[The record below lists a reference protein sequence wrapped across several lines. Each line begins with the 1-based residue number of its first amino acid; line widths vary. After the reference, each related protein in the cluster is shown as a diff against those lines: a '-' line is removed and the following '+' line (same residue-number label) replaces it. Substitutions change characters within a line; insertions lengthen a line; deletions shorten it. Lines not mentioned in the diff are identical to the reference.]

1 MRENEVKLFLSVDGG
16 QAVANEF
23 QKVTGSLQKFKKE
36 TPITE
41 TYELSKAF
49 KQLGM
54 SMGSMGSLPIIGDLA
69 STGSTIAHTAGGLK
83 NLMSGIKTLGSV
95 SVGALGAAGTAGLIA
110 GVGAAAYLAG
120 EKIDELF
127 YKFTGRD
134 LSGFNKIKDLWKDI
148 AQETEFLNSKL
159 ENTNKKLAMLGM
171 AGADAK
177 ERMKGFNEAVKA
189 GAVVYD
195 QASGKWLTS
204 AQNQEKLFQEHEK
217 SWKEMTEAG
226 EKYRKEQKE
235 LNDATENWKFKIEGL
250 NPALSDLDKQIASLN
265 REAAQLREKFGDKGW
280 ISEGLKQGIEFYKE
294 QDALNKWVASLKSA
308 VEKEKESIKQRIDY
322 LSSWRDKVAQY
333 YDAAIAKA
341 EEYYNKARSLDD
353 SISKS
358 KEFLA
363 GYNAPQLA
371 PAEQM
376 ERERD
381 SLKGVISSAWISED
395 PTFITNTLSKLEG
408 FLTKYKDQKDFLGF
422 SLDFSGLVKEYEN
435 LTGKLERMR
444 EGIDRQSVS
453 YQKLASTAAEKIR
466 EIDNWVLTLQAN
478 LKDLEKPIDV
488 KADTTEAMTNLS
500 TVLST
505 LQNLTGQTW
514 VIPVKYGFDKPENP
528 PPPPGQGNYRPELPF
543 PGSSP
548 ATLPST
554 SQPSAFQDY
563 GGGVYHYGPEVKYDF
578 QDYGNVKVYDIYDK
592 GTDYVPRT
600 GPYIL
605 HQGEQVIPADKK
617 NNGSQISITLS
628 PTIVIN
634 GASGNVAQLAADI
647 DRHLAE
653 LIKYNRSALKEALNE
668 A

>member
-1 MRENEVKLFLSVDGG
+1 MRENEVKLFLSVDGA
-16 QAVANEF
+16 QTVANEF

-54 SMGSMGSLPIIGDLA
+54 SMGSMGSLPVIGDLA

-83 NLMSGIKTLGSV
+83 HLMSGIKTLGSV

-159 ENTNKKLAMLGM
+159 ENTNKKLAMLGI
-171 AGADAK
+171 AGANAK
-177 ERMKGFNEAVKA
+177 ERMKGFNEAVEA
-189 GAVVYD
+189 GTVVYD

-217 SWKEMTEAG
+217 SWKEMSEAG
-226 EKYRKEQKE
+226 DKYLKEQKE
-235 LNDATENWKFKIEGL
+235 INDAAENWKFKIESL
-250 NPALSDLDKQIASLN
+250 NPALSEMEKQTLSLN
-265 REAAQLREKFGDKGW
+265 REAEQLREKFGDKGW
-280 ISEGLKQGIEFYKE
+280 ISAGLKQGIEFYKD
-294 QDALNKWVASLKSA
+294 QDALNKWVSSLKAA
-308 VEKEKESIKQRIDY
+308 VDKEKDSVKERIDN
-322 LSSWRDKVAQY
+322 LHSWRDKVAQY
-333 YDAAIAKA
+333 YDEAIAKA

-358 KEFLA
+358 KSFLA
-363 GYNAPQLA
+363 GYNAPQLT

-376 ERERD
+376 EKDKD
-381 SLKGVISSAWISED
+381 SLKGLVSSAWISED
-395 PTFITNTLSKLEG
+395 PAFITNTLTKLED
-408 FLTKYKDQKDFLGF
+408 FLTKYKDQKNFLGF
-422 SLDFSGLVKEYEN
+422 SLDMSGMVNEYEG

-444 EGIDRQSVS
+444 EGIDRQSVA

-466 EIDNWVLTLQAN
+466 EIDNWVLTLQSN

-488 KADTTEAMTNLS
+488 KANTTEAMTNLNA
-500 TVLST
+500 VLST

-514 VIPVKYGFDKPENP
+514 TIPVKYKFDKPENP
-528 PPPPGQGNYRPELPF
+528 PPPPPPPGQDNYRPELPF

-548 ATLPST
+548 A
-554 SQPSAFQDY
+554 SQSPAFQDY
-563 GGGVYHYGPEVKYDF
+563 GGGVYHYGPEVKYDLK
-578 QDYGNVKVYDIYDK
+578 DYGNVKVYDVYDK

-605 HQGEQVIPADKK
+605 HQGEKVIPADKK
-617 NNGSQISITLS
+617 NNGSQINITLS
-628 PTIVIN
+628 PTIMIN
-634 GASGNVAQLAADI
+634 GATGDPAQLAKDI
-647 DRHLAE
+647 DRQLADM
-653 LIKYNRSALKEALNE
+653 IKHNRSALKEALNE